1 MQQQLQARNTERLE
15 IFAGNVTGTQEFP
28 MEFVPEL
35 TVRSATDSIA
45 NRMALPTD
53 VTWTLRDDSSSA
65 YLDEDAPIGDQ
76 LERGAHV
83 TITPKAHLGGGK

>member
-1 MQQQLQARNTERLE
+1 MQQLASRETEQLEFSAS
-15 IFAGNVTGTQEFP
+15 NVTGTQEMPFA
-28 MEFVPEL
+28 FVPGL
-35 TVRSATDSIA
+35 SVRSVTDSIA

-53 VTWTLRDDSSSA
+53 VTWTLRDDGSSA

-83 TITPKAHLGGGK
+83 TITPKAHLGGSD